1 MFNLE
6 RGGDAVATLRQPQHV
21 DEADRVR
28 SGRGRNGVW
37 KALEASLSKRAAS
50 VKSTAVIGGDP
61 HIVTE
66 GMAEVA
72 QPGLDFGVRAIGFAL
87 RGGCLVEPAC
97 LRSGMFQ
104 SAEPV
109 VGRRCVILQRWRGIA
124 ARANVE
130 QQSADR
136 AEIVGEQLAV
146 TVVEVEDAGAHGEKM
161 IP

>member
-1 MFNLE
+1 MRISDWCSDVCASDLHAHDPRVDRGRMFNLE

-66 GMAEVA
+66 
-72 QPGLDFGVRAIGFAL
+72 DRK
-87 RGGCLVEPAC
+87 
-97 LRSGMFQ
+97 S
-104 SAEPV
+104 V
-109 VGRRCVILQRWRGIA
+109 V
-124 ARANVE
+124 
-130 QQSADR
+130 
-136 AEIVGEQLAV
+136 
-146 TVVEVEDAGAHGEKM
+146 
-161 IP
+161 